1 MVHVS
6 KKVLLVSHYLQGVSL
21 DVKFFA
27 LRWRDDSRRV
37 TNGEEKRKC
46 QGTHTG
52 NDHSQERGK
61 TIH

>member
-6 KKVLLVSHYLQGVSL
+6 KKVVLVSHYPQGVSL
-21 DVKFFA
+21 GVKFFA

-37 TNGEEKRKC
+37 TNGEVKLKF

-52 NDHSQERGK
+52 NDRSQERGK
-61 TIH
+61 TLH